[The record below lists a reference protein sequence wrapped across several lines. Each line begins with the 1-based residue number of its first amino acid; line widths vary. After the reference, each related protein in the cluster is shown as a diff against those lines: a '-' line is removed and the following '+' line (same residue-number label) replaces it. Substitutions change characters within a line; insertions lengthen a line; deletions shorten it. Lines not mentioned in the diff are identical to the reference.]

1 MPDSAKPTEPSATPA
16 KSSVIAVV
24 NQKGGVGKTT
34 TAINLAAAVA
44 MLGLKTLLIDCDP
57 QANTTAGLGVGRD
70 EERTSIYDLMVKEA
84 TAEEAT
90 LPTEIENLSLIPGT
104 KNMIGANVE
113 LVSAEKREF
122 RMREALESVR
132 EKYRFIFL
140 DCPPALDLLTLNALV
155 ASDRL
160 LVPMQ
165 AEYFALE
172 GISEL
177 ISTLDRVSAAFN
189 PGLGLE
195 GVLLTMF
202 DERTN
207 LSQQVRDNLRSFFND
222 KLFTT
227 TIPRNIRLAEAPSHG
242 KPVMMYDPKSK
253 GAEAYQE
260 LALELLK
267 RHGVEI
273 KAPRKKLI
281 LDDIP
286 ASGDR
291 PIISTPKNRRVWP
304 FGRE

>member
-1 MPDSAKPTEPSATPA
+1 
-16 KSSVIAVV
+16 
-24 NQKGGVGKTT
+24 
-34 TAINLAAAVA
+34 
-44 MLGLKTLLIDCDP
+44 
-57 QANTTAGLGVGRD
+57 
-70 EERTSIYDLMVKEA
+70 
-84 TAEEAT
+84 
-90 LPTEIENLSLIPGT
+90 
-104 KNMIGANVE
+104 
-113 LVSAEKREF
+113 
-122 RMREALESVR
+122 
-132 EKYRFIFL
+132 
-140 DCPPALDLLTLNALV
+140 
-155 ASDRL
+155 
-160 LVPMQ
+160 MQ

>member
-1 MPDSAKPTEPSATPA
+1 MPEQAKTPEADSPA
-16 KSSVIAVV
+16 KTSVLAVV

-44 MLGLKTLLIDCDP
+44 MQGLKTLLIDCDP
-57 QANTTAGLGVGRD
+57 QANTTAGLGVARD
-70 EERTSIYDLMVKEA
+70 EERVSIYDLMMKEA
-84 TAEEAT
+84 TAQEAT
-90 LPTEIENLSLIPGT
+90 LATEIENLSLIPGT

-113 LVSAEKREF
+113 LVATEKREF
-122 RMREALESVR
+122 RMREALEPV
-132 EKYRFIFL
+132 KADYRFVFL

-207 LSQQVRDNLRSFFND
+207 LSQQVRDNLRNFFNE

-242 KPVMMYDPKSK
+242 KPVMVYDPKSK

-260 LALELLK
+260 LAVELLK
-267 RHGVEI
+267 RHGVEVNSG
-273 KAPRKKLI
+273 RKKLI
-281 LDDIP
+281 LDEMP
-286 ASGDR
+286 PKLDR
-291 PIISTPKNRRVWP
+291 PIISTPKKGRVWP
-304 FGRE
+304 FGKGE

>member
-1 MPDSAKPTEPSATPA
+1 MPDAAKPTESPETTC
-16 KSSVIAVV
+16 VIAVV

-44 MLGLKTLLIDCDP
+44 MHGLKTLLIDCDP
-57 QANTTAGLGVGRD
+57 QANTTAGLGVARD
-70 EERTSIYDLMVKEA
+70 DERASIYDLMVQES

-90 LPTEIENLSLIPGT
+90 IATDVENLSLIPGT
-104 KNMIGANVE
+104 RNMIGANVE
-113 LVSAEKREF
+113 LVAADKREF
-122 RMREALESVR
+122 RLREALEPVR
-132 EKYRFIFL
+132 AKYRFIFL

-177 ISTLDRVSAAFN
+177 ISTLDRVAAAFN

-207 LSQQVRDNLRSFFND
+207 LSQQVRENLREFFSD

-242 KPVMMYDPKSK
+242 KPVMVYDPKSK

-260 LALELLK
+260 LAVELLK
-267 RHGVEI
+267 RHGVSA
-273 KAPRKKLI
+273 KKPTKKLI
-281 LDDIP
+281 LDEIP
-286 ASGDR
+286 PVPER
-291 PIISTPKNRRVWP
+291 PIITTPKTRRVWP
-304 FGRE
+304 FGKSE

>member
-1 MPDSAKPTEPSATPA
+1 
-16 KSSVIAVV
+16 
-24 NQKGGVGKTT
+24 
-34 TAINLAAAVA
+34 
-44 MLGLKTLLIDCDP
+44 
-57 QANTTAGLGVGRD
+57 
-70 EERTSIYDLMVKEA
+70 
-84 TAEEAT
+84 
-90 LPTEIENLSLIPGT
+90 
-104 KNMIGANVE
+104 MIGANVE
-113 LVSAEKREF
+113 LVATDRREF
-122 RMREALESVR
+122 RMREALEPVR
-132 EKYRFIFL
+132 NRYRFIFL

-207 LSQQVRDNLRSFFND
+207 LSQQVRDNLREFFNE
-222 KLFTT
+222 KLFTA

-242 KPVMMYDPKSK
+242 KPVLVYDPKSK

-260 LALELLK
+260 LAVELLQ

-273 KAPRKKLI
+273 KKTGKKLI
-281 LDDIP
+281 LDEIP
-286 ASGDR
+286 PVADR
-291 PIISTPKNRRVWP
+291 PIISTPKGRRAWP
-304 FGRE
+304 FSRD